1 MQTLLDELSLGLPDA
16 VEAIRVILRL
26 LVAMLLGAVVG
37 YEREQTRKAAGLRT
51 HVLVSLGSA
60 LFVLAPLQAGMPT
73 ADVSRIVQGVAA
85 GIGFIGAGAILK
97 LTAERE
103 IKGLTT
109 AASIWMTAAAGI
121 AAGLGE
127 FMLAALAYRV
137 RLDHP
142 SLAGAVRAQGS
153 WPQSVERPRPSGSP
167 PTIWRLEPSNRFKH
181 QLSYM
186 MLSYIW

>member
-1 MQTLLDELSLGLPDA
+1 MQTLLDELSLGAPDTTAA
-16 VEAIRVILRL
+16 VRIILRL

-97 LTAERE
+97 LTSERE
-103 IKGLTT
+103 IRGLTT

-127 FMLAALAYRV
+127 FTLAALATGFAWIT
-137 RLDHP
+137 
-142 SLAGAVRAQGS
+142 LA
-153 WPQSVERPRPSGSP
+153 WLERFERKGPGH
-167 PTIWRLEPSNRFKH
+167 N
-181 QLSYM
+181 Q
-186 MLSYIW
+186 

>member
-16 VEAIRVILRL
+16 VEAIRIILRL

-97 LTAERE
+97 LTAEHE
-103 IKGLTT
+103 IRGLTT
-109 AASIWMTAAAGI
+109 AASIWMTAAMP

-127 FMLAALAYRV
+127 FTLAALATA
-137 RLDHP
+137 LTWIT
-142 SLAGAVRAQGS
+142 LA
-153 WPQSVERPRPSGSP
+153 WLERFERKGPGH
-167 PTIWRLEPSNRFKH
+167 N
-181 QLSYM
+181 Q
-186 MLSYIW
+186 

>member
-1 MQTLLDELSLGLPDA
+1 MQTLLDELSLGAPDTTD
-16 VEAIRVILRL
+16 VVRIILRM
-26 LVAMLLGAVVG
+26 LVALLLGAVIG

-97 LTAERE
+97 LTADRE
-103 IKGLTT
+103 IRGLTT
-109 AASIWMTAAAGI
+109 AASIWMTAATGI

-127 FMLAALAYRV
+127 FTLAALGTV
-137 RLDHP
+137 FTWIT
-142 SLAGAVRAQGS
+142 LA
-153 WPQSVERPRPSGSP
+153 WLERFERKGPGH
-167 PTIWRLEPSNRFKH
+167 N
-181 QLSYM
+181 Q
-186 MLSYIW
+186 